1 MGSNSLKRWPQ
12 WLWCT
17 DIWCIQIHCTILSV
31 HMYTISAFW
40 GGFYV
45 FLFYGPPCHIILLIS
60 SHPVVR
66 INYFSAVSSFTTH
79 ILLNCLSIHFLSF
92 NSIQKFIRNISYLH
106 CCLTTEKILN
116 VVFALSIIKYL
127 FNFPIPPSSIFINIC
142 PSSSFYL
149 ILNW

>member
-1 MGSNSLKRWPQ
+1 MGSNSLKWWPQ

-92 NSIQKFIRNISYLH
+92 NSIQSLFAIFHTSIVAWQMRKFPMSYLH
-106 CCLTTEKILN
+106 CH
-116 VVFALSIIKYL
+116 LSNTYL
-127 FNFPIPPSSIFINIC
+127 FFPSHPV
-142 PSSSFYL
+142 
-149 ILNW
+149 